1 MKQLYLM
8 QSIIIYL
15 YLFIIY
21 YYLYCYS
28 VMNKNMKHFL
38 LELLYTSRLI
48 LTRDGTIPV
57 WDKKGTPF
65 CHSCDRSFGW
75 LTFKHHCRNIS
86 FLFLFIF

>member
-1 MKQLYLM
+1 
-8 QSIIIYL
+8 
-15 YLFIIY
+15 
-21 YYLYCYS
+21 
-28 VMNKNMKHFL
+28 MNKNMKHFL

-75 LTFKHHCRNIS
+75 FSFKHHCRNIS
-86 FLFLFIF
+86 FLYYSICISFILILVFTVDIHFVVLVVVNMLY